1 MKKKK
6 PIAPKPKE
14 FASTPFSALKGIKP
28 VVTESLAIKVQK
40 PVPVKKA
47 EPDDMD
53 LFLAA
58 MNGVE
63 KFGSINTTKKPLQP
77 PPVTPM
83 KAVAR
88 KIEESEQKL
97 FLEAIRSLHLD
108 VRFQDDIQEDAAP
121 APRPVSRIKQLRRG
135 TIRLD
140 YELDLH
146 GLTREEATHALE
158 TFIKGAYRRGQQA
171 VLIITGRGN
180 HSPDEPVL
188 KRSTEKWLKENEG
201 SMIAEFLTAPSQ
213 FGGDGAT
220 IVFLKKNPELNN
232 PSEGS

>member
-28 VVTESLAIKVQK
+28 VVTESHATKVQK
-40 PVPVKKA
+40 PAPAKKA
-47 EPDDMD
+47 ESDDME

-58 MNGVE
+58 MNGVA
-63 KFGSINTTKKPLQP
+63 KFGSTNSTKKPLQP

-108 VRFQDDIQEDAAP
+108 VRFQDETPEDTATAT
-121 APRPVSRIKQLRRG
+121 PRPVSRIKQLRRG

-188 KRSTEKWLKENEG
+188 KRSTEKWLKEKE

-213 FGGDGAT
+213 FGGDGAI
-220 IVFLKKNPELNN
+220 IVFLKKNPELKN
-232 PSEGS
+232 PSEVS

>member
-1 MKKKK
+1 MKKNRGNS
-6 PIAPKPKE
+6 PKPKE
-14 FASTPFSALKGIKP
+14 FASTPFSALKGVKP
-28 VVTESLAIKVQK
+28 LSSEPALPKAQK
-40 PVPVKKA
+40 PAPIKQA
-47 EPDDMD
+47 EPDDME

-63 KFGSINTTKKPLQP
+63 MFGPRSAQKPAQQP
-77 PPVTPM
+77 VSPV

-88 KIEESEQKL
+88 KIEENEQRL
-97 FLEAIRSLHLD
+97 FLETISNLKLD
-108 VRFQDDIQEDAAP
+108 VRFHDDIPADAAS
-121 APRPVSRIKQLRRG
+121 ATPRPVSRLKQLRRG

-146 GLTREEATHALE
+146 GLTREEAAHALE

-188 KRSTEKWLKENEG
+188 KRSAEKWLKEG
-201 SMIAEFLTAPSQ
+201 GAPMVAEFFSAPRQ
-213 FGGDGAT
+213 FGGDGA
-220 IVFLKKNPELNN
+220 IVVFLKKSPELKNL
-232 PSEGS
+232 SESL